1 MSEKLYDQQNRKTVL
16 NRTKE
21 YENKKEALREKARNE
36 YRELSDEEKNIMENY
51 GRNRSHNTFEEK
63 NRH

>member
-1 MSEKLYDQQNRKTVL
+1 M

-36 YRELSDEEKNIMENY
+36 YRELSDEEKNIMKNY